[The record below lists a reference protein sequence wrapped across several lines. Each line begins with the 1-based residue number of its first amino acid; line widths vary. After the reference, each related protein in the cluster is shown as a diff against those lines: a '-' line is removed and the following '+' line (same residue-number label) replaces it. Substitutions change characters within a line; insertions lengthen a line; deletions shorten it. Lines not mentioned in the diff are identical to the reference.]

1 MRPVAIGKVSISVEP
16 VRLGRSTSN
25 WRVVVASGDRVGI
38 VATVLTT
45 APRVDARFDG
55 TSAPV
60 VELPRSGEAPWDP
73 GLGMSAHDQFNFF
86 PRFEQSTDAVGEG
99 WVLPRE
105 DFPNDQL
112 LVAMVSDLWLPPVL
126 ERLDPP
132 AMVVGLAC
140 TRQFRTPRIEQVLAP
155 GEPVLVRLSTRL
167 TANGTT
173 DETGEVWSAD
183 GTLLATSLHLRLIL
197 PPT

>member
-1 MRPVAIGKVSISVEP
+1 LRPVAIGEVTISVEP

-45 APRVDARFDG
+45 APRMNAQFDG
-55 TSAPV
+55 TTAPV
-60 VELPRSGEAPWDP
+60 VDLPRPGEAPWDP
-73 GLGMSAHDQFNFF
+73 GIGMSAHDQFDFF
-86 PRFEQSTDAVGEG
+86 PRFEQSTDAVGGG
-99 WVLPRE
+99 WVLPRG
-105 DFPNDQL
+105 DFPNDQR

-126 ERLDPP
+126 ERLGPP

-140 TRQFRTPRIEQVLAP
+140 TLQFRTPHVERVLAP
-155 GEPVLVRLSTRL
+155 GDPVLVRLSTRL
-167 TANGTT
+167 AANGTT

-197 PPT
+197 PAT